1 MSKPLTVE
9 WGLEIAVS
17 LIVLGAVLLI
27 VGILDVL
34 HLYLDLGGWG
44 FYSGAVGVL
53 LLIVGIVWMVSILQR
68 MRKFKLL
75 VQEKSKAV
83 FVRSLDELEYTVWRL
98 PSKYDALLLEKRREM
113 GLK

>member
-27 VGILDVL
+27 VGIMDVL

-53 LLIVGIVWMVSILQR
+53 LLIVGIVWMVFILQR

-75 VQEKSKAV
+75 FQEKSKAV

-98 PSKYDALLLEKRREM
+98 PSKYDFLLLEKRREM
-113 GLK
+113 GMK